1 MHLIKNR
8 QSLKRYLSFFVLAVT
23 LFCSYFV
30 FASYPQF
37 DYDKYHALSIEKR
50 NAYDVVFFNE
60 LETWNM
66 NSTRYPIERY
76 GQERKAEFQKMA
88 ADGYLPAYAALRLI
102 QIVPATERYDREAFD
117 MLVKAAEQGDASAMC
132 AIDNMPLEAKLHE
145 HRMHTTNKLFLTKK
159 SAELGNG
166 ACMAYYGRALL
177 LGNVSEIPKDPK
189 KALPLLIE
197 SARQGYY
204 VAHQT
209 FFDGP
214 LLQVL
219 NEKVDTLSG
228 RLDEASHRFDFSD
241 EKALKKAMC
250 WGRLSEQHTSWA
262 YFDSFIE
269 GLNDYAKANNRADLL
284 EMSKAYSP
292 RFVSGTIKIV
302 NPEDCIKLELGE

>member
-8 QSLKRYLSFFVLAVT
+8 QLLKRYFGVFILVLT
-23 LFCSYFV
+23 ICGSYLV
-30 FASYPQF
+30 FASYPKF

-60 LETWNM
+60 LEVWNM

-88 ADGYLPAYAALRLI
+88 ADGYLPAYVALRIL
-102 QIVPATERYDREAFD
+102 QINPATIRYDREAFD
-117 MLVKAAEQGDASAMC
+117 MLLKAAGQGDASAMC
-132 AIDNMPLEAKLHE
+132 LINNIHLES
-145 HRMHTTNKLFLTKK
+145 KLFEYREKNTNGLIYLKK

-177 LGNVSEIPKDPK
+177 LGNVSEIPKDPQ
-189 KALPLLIE
+189 KALPLLIK
-197 SARQGYY
+197 SARHGYY
-204 VAHQT
+204 VAHKA
-209 FFDGP
+209 FFYVP
-214 LLQVL
+214 LHQVL

-228 RLDEASHRFDFSD
+228 RQEITGSRFDFSD
-241 EKALKKAMC
+241 EKALNKAMC

-284 EMSKAYSP
+284 EMSRAYDP
-292 RFVSGTIKIV
+292 KFVPGTIKIV

>member
-1 MHLIKNR
+1 MRLIKNR
-8 QSLKRYLSFFVLAVT
+8 LSLKRYLSVFVLAVT

-166 ACMAYYGRALL
+166 ACMAYYGRILL

-204 VAHQT
+204 VAHKA
-209 FFDGP
+209 FFYEP
-214 LLQVL
+214 LHQVL
-219 NEKVDTLSG
+219 NEQIDTLSG

-284 EMSKAYSP
+284 EMSRAYDP
-292 RFVSGTIKIV
+292 KFVPNTIKIV